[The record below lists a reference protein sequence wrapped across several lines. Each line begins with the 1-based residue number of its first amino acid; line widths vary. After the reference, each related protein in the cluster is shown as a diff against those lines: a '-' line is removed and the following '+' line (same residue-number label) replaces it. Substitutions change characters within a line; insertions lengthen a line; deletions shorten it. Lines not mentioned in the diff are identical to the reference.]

1 MWSIFIFFV
10 TLGGDGGGTV
20 VPGNQSNGLSGASD
34 EGGEDGSLGRLPVAL
49 LPKLLLLL
57 L

>member
-1 MWSIFIFFV
+1 MFFV
-10 TLGGDGGGTV
+10 TLGSDGSGAV
-20 VPGNQSNGLSGASD
+20 MPGNQSNGLSGASD
-34 EGGEDGSLGRLPVAL
+34 EGGRGGSLGRLSVVL